1 VPKPDRRPA
10 TVPAAA
16 PAREDREKAESAEGG
31 DVAARSPAGSFRIQL
46 AAVPPGEE
54 QATFARLERRFGDAL
69 AGLAPRFQA
78 VSTDEGV
85 LVRVQAA
92 GFASADAASAQCER
106 IRAAGGDCFV
116 VAGSG

>member
-1 VPKPDRRPA
+1 
-10 TVPAAA
+10 
-16 PAREDREKAESAEGG
+16 
-31 DVAARSPAGSFRIQL
+31 
-46 AAVPPGEE
+46 VPPGEE